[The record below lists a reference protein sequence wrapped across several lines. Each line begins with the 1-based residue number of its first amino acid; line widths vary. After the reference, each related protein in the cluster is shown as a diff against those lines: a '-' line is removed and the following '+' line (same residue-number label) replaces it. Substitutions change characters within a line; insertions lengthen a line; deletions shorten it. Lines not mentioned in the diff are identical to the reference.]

1 MHKENEILKPLEENE
16 ANSLT
21 FDNFLSFE
29 GQTE

>member
-1 MHKENEILKPLEENE
+1 MHKENEILKALEENE

-21 FDNFLSFE
+21 SGNFLSFE